1 MSKTIGSIKAIKSNF
16 GSLLSNDDYLILLH
30 RLLFNGESGSEAT
43 RRKSILGFKG
53 GLKDSAAVLEQKLEK
68 WTVTQLKAVMKI
80 LAISPS
86 TSGALKSDHVASISK
101 FLTSFSEDN
110 NEDSGNDSA
119 AEAGDNEA
127 SASASSTTSSKK
139 RRNDDT
145 SSGLTPRSKRKSS
158 FREKAE
164 AVLLVDFPYLRKK
177 PVTLK
182 NLSTDLWGTL
192 PSDMKKAEWY
202 PGISEQEGGGGGGGA
217 PVIASSSGPTALSS
231 KKGKKAEADDAEE
244 PEPRLQSMAT
254 FDSFIEQVAE
264 TILGGDSAVEGI
276 SAVITVVEAE

>member
-30 RLLFNGESGSEAT
+30 RLLFNGESGSKAT

-86 TSGALKSDHVASISK
+86 TSGALKSDHVASICK

-139 RRNDDT
+139 RCNDET

-164 AVLLVDFPYLRKK
+164 AVLLVDFPYLSKK

-192 PSDMKKAEWY
+192 PSAMKKAGWY
-202 PGISEQEGGGGGGGA
+202 PGISEQEGGGGGGA
-217 PVIASSSGPTALSS
+217 PIIASSSGPTTLSS
-231 KKGKKAEADDAEE
+231 KKGKIADADDAEE
-244 PEPRLQSMAT
+244 PQLQSTAS
-254 FDSFIEQVAE
+254 FDGFIEQVAE
-264 TILGGDSAVEGI
+264 TEAILQLRESVP
-276 SAVITVVEAE
+276 SSP

>member
-192 PSDMKKAEWY
+192 PSDMKKAGWY
-202 PGISEQEGGGGGGGA
+202 PGIISEQEGGGGGGGGA
-217 PVIASSSGPTALSS
+217 PIIASSSGPTSLSS

-244 PEPRLQSMAT
+244 PQLQSTAT

-264 TILGGDSAVEGI
+264 TILGGDSAVERI
-276 SAVITVVEAE
+276 SAIITVVEAE